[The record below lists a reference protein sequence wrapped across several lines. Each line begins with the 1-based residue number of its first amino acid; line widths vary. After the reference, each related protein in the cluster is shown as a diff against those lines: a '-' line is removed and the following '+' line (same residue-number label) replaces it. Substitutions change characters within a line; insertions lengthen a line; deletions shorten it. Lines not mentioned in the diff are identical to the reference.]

1 MKHGSKSGAWA
12 LAVLLGGCVLAFAT
26 TLTLQR
32 QQEAQTERRFAD
44 LAEQTLGQVQAR
56 MRSYEYGLRGARG
69 AALAAGL
76 DQLSREGFREYMRSR
91 DLAREFPGAR
101 GFGLIRRLQPQQ
113 EAAFLR
119 KLKQEIRPD
128 FHIQSLSP
136 NRDER
141 WVIQF
146 IEPEAPNAAALGLD
160 IASEASRREAMLAAL
175 SSGQATLTRPI
186 TLLQASGKPGQ
197 GLLFMLPI
205 YRSGS
210 TPSSL
215 AERQAEVQGLA
226 YAPLLVEEMLAG
238 LDLHQDSAA
247 VRLLDAES
255 QAEPLPF
262 FDSRPG
268 APAVAGL
275 SLRLPLQH
283 YGRQWLVEVRAQPGF
298 LALQPQLKPS
308 LVGASLAGVS
318 ALLALLVHLLASNRQ
333 RRRQAAA
340 DAAHMATIVAG
351 SSDAIVSKDLQGRIT
366 SWNPA
371 AENIFGYR
379 AEQALGRPLGELI
392 VPPEL
397 QDEEVSILSRIARGE
412 RVPHFI
418 TVRQRADGSRVDV
431 SVTVSPIHD
440 AQGQVMGAAKIVR
453 DITEQKQA
461 EARILQLNA
470 SLEGQVQERTQ
481 ELETAR
487 RRLRSVLDGVPSMI
501 GYWDKQLINQVAN
514 HAYSSWFGIDP
525 LQLPGRSLQTLLGP
539 ELFEANRHHIEG
551 ALQGVPQTFERSI
564 SRPDGRVRHSLTQ
577 YLPDWV
583 EGEVQGFYVVV
594 NDITELT
601 LQRRQLQQNER
612 FLHSLLDIV
621 PGMMLYCTPDR
632 LCAFANAAFKNW
644 LGLGDI
650 ELKGRPMVELLGEER
665 SAWFRPFVEG
675 ALRGESQQM
684 ERRIEHADGHCSE
697 AWIHF
702 IPDLE
707 QDAEP
712 QESTSHQPPKV
723 RGFFVLVTDVSALKQ
738 AQLRLQELNLV
749 LLERSEQAQSANQAK
764 SEFLANMSHEIRT
777 PMNAILGMC
786 YLLQRQPLEAGTLQM
801 VRKIEQS
808 GSSLLTII
816 NDILDFS
823 KIEAHRL
830 DIENMP
836 FRLEDVLDQLASLM
850 ATAVGNKP
858 VEVLVGAAPA
868 GALFLK
874 GDPLRLGQ
882 VLTNLASNAIKF
894 TPKGEV
900 VVAVRKLDLPDPR
913 GPDFITLEFSV
924 QDSGIGIAE
933 DKLASIFHAFSQ
945 ADSSTTRRFGGTGLG
960 LTISRQLAE
969 LMGGSIAVQSR
980 LGQGSTFTV
989 RLPFQLSEP
998 AENSLPAMVHQ
1009 RVLIADDHA
1018 IARQVLCSTAKSLG
1032 WHADAA
1038 DSADQALKLVHERAT
1053 QLPYDV
1059 ILLDWR
1065 MPVVDGL
1072 AAAVLIREQQ
1082 HQDADGSDRP
1092 DAPIIV
1098 MVTAYDRDHLR
1109 DEPGAQAVDAVLT
1122 KPVTA
1127 SALYNVVL
1135 EAKSRRGALL
1145 GNALQPPLQQQR
1157 LRGLR
1162 LLVAD
1167 DSEINRDVAQDILRG
1182 EGAEVL
1188 QAVDGLDALNRLL
1201 GEGDAIDLVLMDVQ
1215 MPVMDGYAA
1224 TEKIRA
1230 TPQLQALKVV
1240 ALTAGAFQQQRQAA
1254 LAAGMDAFVAKPF
1267 NVDELVGTI
1276 NRLLGRDEAGAA
1288 GKPGPLIADNKAE
1301 VTAATGEAAAPNP
1314 TTPPTTPPATPTTT
1328 PPTAAPT
1335 SPGDAPP
1342 PFDHTRGQ
1350 AAFRQPGQLQGL
1362 LQRFLSDTQV
1372 RMHALDEQ
1380 DRAGWAQLGHAT
1392 GTPAG
1397 YLGMQAL
1404 SEAAQVLEQRCSE
1417 GEQPYEQ
1424 ALQRFRQAFEAARLA
1439 ALDFLADTA

>member
-1 MKHGSKSGAWA
+1 MKQGSKSGAWA

-26 TLTLQR
+26 TLALQR

-44 LAEQTLGQVQAR
+44 LAQQTLGQVQAR

-91 DLAREFPGAR
+91 DLEREFPGAR
-101 GFGLIRRLQPQQ
+101 GFGLIRRIQPQQ

-119 KLKQEIRPD
+119 RLKQEIRPD

-136 NRDER
+136 HREER

-160 IASEASRREAMLAAL
+160 IASESSRREAMLAAL
-175 SSGQATLTRPI
+175 NSGQPTLTRPI

-210 TPSSL
+210 TPTSL
-215 AERQAEVQGLA
+215 ALRQAEVQGLA
-226 YAPLLVEEMLAG
+226 YAPLLVEEMLNG
-238 LDLHQDSAA
+238 LDLRQDSAA
-247 VRLLDAES
+247 LRLLDADN

-268 APAVAGL
+268 APALAGL
-275 SLRLPLQH
+275 SLRLPLQL

-298 LALQPQLKPS
+298 LALQPQLNPTW
-308 LVGASLAGVS
+308 VGISMAGVS
-318 ALLALLVHLLASNRQ
+318 ALLALLLHSLASNRQ

-351 SSDAIVSKDLQGRIT
+351 SSDAIVSKDLQGRVT

-371 AENIFGYR
+371 AEAIFGYR
-379 AEQALGRPLGELI
+379 AEQAMDRPLGELI

-397 QDEEVSILSRIARGE
+397 QDEEHNILSRIARGE

-440 AQGQVMGAAKIVR
+440 AQGQVIGAAKIAR

-487 RRLRSVLDGVPSMI
+487 RRLRNVLDGVPSMI

-514 HAYSSWFGIDP
+514 HAYSDWFGIDP
-525 LQLPGRSLQTLLGP
+525 LQLPGRSLQALLGP
-539 ELFEANRHHIEG
+539 ELFEANRRHIEA
-551 ALQGVPQTFERSI
+551 ALQGQAQTFERTIKSL
-564 SRPDGRVRHSLTQ
+564 DGRSRHSLTQ

-583 EGEVQGFYVVV
+583 DGEVQGFYVVV

-601 LQRRQLQQNER
+601 QQRQQLQQNER

-644 LGLGDI
+644 LGLGEA
-650 ELKGRPMVELLGEER
+650 ELKGRPMAELLGPER
-665 SAWFRPFVEG
+665 SAWFQPFVDG
-675 ALRGESQQM
+675 ALRGESQQT
-684 ERRIEHADGHCSE
+684 ERRIEHADGRHSE

-707 QDAEP
+707 LAAKPETDAEGV
-712 QESTSHQPPKV
+712 SPPAKV
-723 RGFFVLVTDVSALKQ
+723 RGFFVLITDVSALKQ

-924 QDSGIGIAE
+924 QDSGIGIPE
-933 DKLASIFHAFSQ
+933 DKLADIFHAFSQ

-1145 GNALQPPLQQQR
+1145 GTPALPAQQEQR

-1201 GEGDAIDLVLMDVQ
+1201 GEGEAIDLVLMDVQ

-1230 TPQLQALKVV
+1230 TPQLQRLKVV

-1276 NRLLGRDEAGAA
+1276 NRLLGRSADGDAA
-1288 GKPGPLIADNKAE
+1288 EPGGLRSSE
-1301 VTAATGEAAAPNP
+1301 AATPAETPASSPPGTEAKP
-1314 TTPPTTPPATPTTT
+1314 
-1328 PPTAAPT
+1328 
-1335 SPGDAPP
+1335 SFDAE
-1342 PFDHTRGQ
+1342 RGR
-1350 AAFRQPGQLQGL
+1350 AAFRQPGQFQGL

-1372 RMHALDEQ
+1372 RMHALDDG

-1397 YLGMQAL
+1397 YLGMQDLSQAAL
-1404 SEAAQVLEQRCSE
+1404 ALEQLCSE
-1417 GEQPYEQ
+1417 GEQPYAQ
-1424 ALQRFRQAFEAARLA
+1424 ALQHFRLTFDAARQA
-1439 ALDFLADTA
+1439 ALDYLADTA